1 MKNILSIDGGGI
13 RGIIPAIVLAEIER
27 VTGKP
32 ICQLFDLITGT
43 STGGILA
50 LGLVK
55 DSGSGEPQ
63 FSAKELIDI
72 YRQRGRD
79 IFSRSFWKGMSSVA
93 GLMDEK
99 YPTDGIEKVLEEYLG
114 HEPLGAA
121 LNNVM
126 ITSYD
131 LGNRKPLFFK
141 SWKTSFYQTE
151 MRHVA
156 RATSAAPTYFEP
168 ALIPTCGSLAA
179 LIDGGVF
186 INNPAVSAYA
196 EALKLFPGEDIRV
209 LSIGTGELIRPID
222 HGEACDWG
230 KAGWM
235 LPVLDCVFD
244 GVSNAA
250 DYQMEQFLGE
260 NYIRLQVAL
269 EDAAD
274 DMDNASKGNI
284 RLLEAEAERL
294 LEVNR
299 HVIESLFSTDGVIA

>member
-99 YPTDGIEKVLEEYLG
+99 YPSDGIEKVLEEYLG

-126 ITSYD
+126 NKIHALSIQAFTID
-131 LGNRKPLFFK
+131 EFK
-141 SWKTSFYQTE
+141 
-151 MRHVA
+151 
-156 RATSAAPTYFEP
+156 
-168 ALIPTCGSLAA
+168 
-179 LIDGGVF
+179 
-186 INNPAVSAYA
+186 NNP
-196 EALKLFPGEDIRV
+196 
-209 LSIGTGELIRPID
+209 LILESP
-222 HGEACDWG
+222 
-230 KAGWM
+230 
-235 LPVLDCVFD
+235 DC
-244 GVSNAA
+244 
-250 DYQMEQFLGE
+250 
-260 NYIRLQVAL
+260 
-269 EDAAD
+269 
-274 DMDNASKGNI
+274 SKK
-284 RLLEAEAERL
+284 
-294 LEVNR
+294 
-299 HVIESLFSTDGVIA
+299 